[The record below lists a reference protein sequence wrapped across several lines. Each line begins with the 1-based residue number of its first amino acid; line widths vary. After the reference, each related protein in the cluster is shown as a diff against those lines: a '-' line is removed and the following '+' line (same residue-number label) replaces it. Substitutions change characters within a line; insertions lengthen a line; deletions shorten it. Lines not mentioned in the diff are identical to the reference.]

1 MSTIVNFKTD
11 EKIKKEAQ
19 EIAKEMGISLS
30 AVLNMF
36 LTQFIRDK
44 ELNIKLRGLDIREE
58 KLENFN
64 KKTQKHILE
73 AREEYE
79 KGKMKSYSPKEARK
93 FLEELIAK

>member
-19 EIAKEMGISLS
+19 KIAKRMGVSLS

-36 LTQFIRDK
+36 LTQFVRDK
-44 ELNIKLRGLDIREE
+44 ELNIKLSDLDIREE
-58 KLENFN
+58 KFENFN

-79 KGKMKSYSPKEARK
+79 RGEMKFYEPDEAVA
-93 FLEELIAK
+93 FIENLIEK